1 MVVLHKKSS
10 LSTQPTLSEIAKDEK
25 FIEAANKISK
35 GQKELLKLIY
45 DTK

>member
-1 MVVLHKKSS
+1 MVKLHKSNAQN
-10 LSTQPTLSEIAKDEK
+10 TQLTLSEIAKDEK

-45 DTK
+45 DAK

>member
-1 MVVLHKKSS
+1 MVILHKKSA

-35 GQKELLKLIY
+35 EQKGY
-45 DTK
+45 

>member
-1 MVVLHKKSS
+1 MVILHKKSA
-10 LSTQPTLSEIAKDEK
+10 LSMQPTLSEIAKDEK

-45 DTK
+45 NAK

>member
-1 MVVLHKKSS
+1 MVILHKKSA

-35 GQKELLKLIY
+35 GEKELLKLIY
-45 DTK
+45 DAK

>member
-1 MVVLHKKSS
+1 M
-10 LSTQPTLSEIAKDEK
+10 LSKMAKDEK

-45 DTK
+45 NTK

>member
-1 MVVLHKKSS
+1 MVILHKKSA
-10 LSTQPTLSEIAKDEK
+10 LNTQHMLSEIAKDKK

-35 GQKELLKLIY
+35 EQKELLKLIY

>member
-1 MVVLHKKSS
+1 MVILHKKSA
-10 LSTQPTLSEIAKDEK
+10 LSTQHTLSEIAKDEK

-45 DTK
+45 NAK

>member
-1 MVVLHKKSS
+1 MVILHKNSV
-10 LSTQPTLSEIAKDEK
+10 LNTQPMLSEIAKDEK

-35 GQKELLKLIY
+35 EQKRLLKLIY

>member
-1 MVVLHKKSS
+1 MVILHKKGA
-10 LSTQPTLSEIAKDEK
+10 LNTQPTLSEIAKDEK

-35 GQKELLKLIY
+35 EQKRLLKLIY

>member
-1 MVVLHKKSS
+1 MVILHKKSV
-10 LSTQPTLSEIAKDEK
+10 LNTQHTLSDIAKDKK

>member
-1 MVVLHKKSS
+1 MVILHKKSA
-10 LSTQPTLSEIAKDEK
+10 LNTQPTLSEIAKDEK

-35 GQKELLKLIY
+35 EQKRLLKLIY

>member
-1 MVVLHKKSS
+1 MVILHKNSA
-10 LSTQPTLSEIAKDEK
+10 LSTQPTLSDIAKDKK

-35 GQKELLKLIY
+35 GQKQLLKLIY